1 MTKEEIEKKK
11 KLQRLKK
18 AEEESGKAQVQAV
31 SATYRNRDANIE
43 KQQVK
48 RYKNA
53 PISDSDLDIKDGV
66 LGKGTFSIL
75 TKKKKRK

>member
-1 MTKEEIEKKK
+1 MTKEEVEKKK
-11 KLQRLKK
+11 KIQRLKK
-18 AEEESGKAQVQAV
+18 AEEESGMAQVQAV
-31 SATYRNRDANIE
+31 SAAYKNRDANLE

-66 LGKGTFSIL
+66 LSKGTFSIL
-75 TKKKKRK
+75 TKKKKK

>member
-18 AEEESGKAQVQAV
+18 AEEESGKAQVHAI
-31 SATYRNRDANIE
+31 SAAYNNRDADLE

-53 PISDSDLDIKDGV
+53 PVSNSNLDIKDGV
-66 LGKGTFSIL
+66 LSKGTFSSL
-75 TKKKKRK
+75 TKKKKK